1 MKPARAGGLAT
12 KPILLFNE
20 ECGACRRIARWVR
33 RAAPS
38 PAGGVS
44 ILERPIGHDPKAL
57 HSLHPDLSIRKAH
70 AALHVLMPDGT
81 TKLDGEAVAEVLR
94 RLPSTRWFAWIFSIG
109 VAVANFSIAES
120 YKAKRDGEEETYF
133 WNVTLWNQL
142 AENVAESCKKGQRVV
157 IEGRLTQQTWKGEDD
172 VQHSKVVI
180 IADSCGPDLR
190 FGTATYTKG
199 APKTATPSG
208 APDEDLF

>member
-94 RLPSTRWFAWIFSIG
+94 RLPSTRWFARIFSIG
-109 VAVANFSIAES
+109 VAGFRPFQMLLNMAYAVLVRARPILAIGSPPLPPGGGPGGRGDAKKRPSTHRHARPES
-120 YKAKRDGEEETYF
+120 GGA
-133 WNVTLWNQL
+133 
-142 AENVAESCKKGQRVV
+142 
-157 IEGRLTQQTWKGEDD
+157 GRR
-172 VQHSKVVI
+172 SR
-180 IADSCGPDLR
+180 S
-190 FGTATYTKG
+190 
-199 APKTATPSG
+199 
-208 APDEDLF
+208 